1 MNTGK
6 TGGIDHETSTDRP
19 ALCLHRAVRP
29 AGIIRLGGGYRGG
42 TELIRP
48 AETTTETGEGTG
60 DRTEEERPPELAP
73 SAVADAGDTAGAVLL
88 SNGIADGPAVVDTF
102 QALQD
107 AVNTGAKNIKL
118 TGTLTVS
125 GTEVITVGETVPAG
139 EITITATENSGPMFA
154 VEAGGSLTIRGS
166 AQSRI
171 VLDGG
176 AEESVKRDAPLIDCS
191 DFELLS
197 LEYVTVQNNYNTGGA
212 ETPTG
217 GGICVRNGRKVTLT
231 EVNLT
236 GNTAS
241 EGNGGG
247 IYIDHSIVA
256 IDGAEILHNGE
267 QEYERTKYG
276 SGIFV
281 QGNSSLTVT
290 NSQIN
295 DNYTTDGGSGIY
307 AVGSTVVLDDVEVLS
322 NESWVGTAGFRA
334 ENVDIRLNDVDIA
347 SNHST
352 VSSDYHSVDWKN
364 CKVVID
370 GNTKFAPADG
380 YNPYGGS
387 WISGDMDVTIARGF
401 CGSVLVRHRD
411 EHLNERDPFPFHF
424 ECPTL
429 DQRRKVSFLDDD
441 HEKFFWMD
449 ENGDSI
455 TELPTVENEDACP
468 DPGENPGENPGGE
481 GEGAGDGEG
490 EGEDGGSGQ
499 TTPSRRDSD
508 GGDYY
513 GTEKWDEVK
522 RQIRAA
528 DEGDT
533 IKVSATG
540 LPHFPS
546 SVARELKGRDITLEI
561 RKNGVTYKVNGLE
574 IGAVD
579 KVWYEFENI
588 EEQLLTAG
596 PEEDKADE
604 QKPQDENTVKEN
616 PDTGR

>member
-1 MNTGK
+1 MKRVLIALLCACTVLSAQPVSSAWAEDTG
-6 TGGIDHETSTDRP
+6 
-19 ALCLHRAVRP
+19 
-29 AGIIRLGGGYRGG
+29 GG

-48 AETTTETGEGTG
+48 AETTTETGEGAG
-60 DRTEEERPPELAP
+60 DRTETERPSEPAL
-73 SAVADAGDTAGAVLL
+73 SAAVDEGDTAGAVLL

-125 GTEVITVGETVPAG
+125 GTEVITVGDAASAG

-154 VEAGGSLTIRGS
+154 VEAGGSLTIQGS

-176 AEESVKRDAPLIDCS
+176 AAEGVKRDASLIDCS

-197 LEYVTVQNNYNTGGA
+197 LEYVTVRNNYNTGGA

-241 EGNGGG
+241 GGSGGG
-247 IYIDHSIVA
+247 IYIDHSTVA

-267 QEYERTKYG
+267 LEFSTQYG
-276 SGIFV
+276 GGIYV

-295 DNYTTDGGSGIY
+295 DNYAYRGGGIH
-307 AVGSTVVLDDVEVLS
+307 AVGSIVVLDDVEILN
-322 NESWVGTAGFRA
+322 NESGSGPAGFMA
-334 ENVDIRLNDVDIA
+334 ENVDIRLNDVDITH
-347 SNHST
+347 NHAIGLG
-352 VSSDYHSVDWKN
+352 DDGIDWED

-370 GNTKFAPADG
+370 GDTKFAPVRE
-380 YNPYGGS
+380 YIPYGQS

-401 CGSVLVRHRD
+401 CGSVLVRYRF
-411 EHLNERDPFPFHF
+411 EYLNEGDPFPFHF

-429 DQRRKVSFLDDD
+429 DQRRKVSFLDED

-449 ENGDSI
+449 ENGKIIAS
-455 TELPTVENEDACP
+455 EPTVENEDTCP
-468 DPGENPGENPGGE
+468 DPVDPNPPTDPDEDD
-481 GEGAGDGEG
+481 DG
-490 EGEDGGSGQ
+490 
-499 TTPSRRDSD
+499 TPSRRDSD
-508 GGDYY
+508 DGDYY

-540 LPHFPS
+540 LPYFPS

-561 RKNGVTYKVNGLE
+561 RKNGVTYTVNGLE
-574 IGAVD
+574 IGEID
-579 KVWYEFENI
+579 KIWYEFENI
-588 EEQLLTAG
+588 EEQLLTAEAPAEDEAEETK
-596 PEEDKADE
+596 PEPTEA
-604 QKPQDENTVKEN
+604 KPN
-616 PDTGR
+616 PATGR